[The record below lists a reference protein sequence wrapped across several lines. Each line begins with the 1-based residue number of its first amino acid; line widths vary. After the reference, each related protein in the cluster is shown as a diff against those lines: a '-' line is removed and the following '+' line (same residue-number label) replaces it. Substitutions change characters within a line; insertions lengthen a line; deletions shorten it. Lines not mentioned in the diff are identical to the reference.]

1 MKRACFALLWIAA
14 AAVRAETARPPR
26 PLSEADIKAGKPL
39 YLRECSSCHG
49 ERGDGKGPAA
59 AFLDPAPRN
68 FLQKQFKF
76 RTTASGEPPATA
88 DILRTLERGLPG
100 SAMPSFAFLPEQERR
115 QIAAW
120 VLNVADQID
129 DGEPAPIADPG
140 TPPAVTVATAARG
153 KEQYAALGCFNCH
166 GALGKGDGPAA
177 KGLADDD
184 GHPIPVRDFTS
195 GVFRGGAD
203 RKDLYYRFTVG
214 MNGTPM
220 PAFAD
225 GVSDA
230 DRWAL
235 VDYVL
240 TLRVAPVAV
249 IYPADPI
256 RAGRMVTAKYGCQGC
271 HVLDGGKGGAV
282 GPDLRVSGAKLGSD
296 WVRSF
301 VQNPRDAGK
310 LYPWR
315 VWRMPH
321 LGVTPAEADVLATYL
336 SAMGHRKPGPA
347 TMPDVAGASPAQL
360 AEGQLYFMVK
370 CAQCHA
376 LGKVIETPLAAQQGP
391 DLIKVAG
398 RVDYAFARKWILNPK
413 KIDPDSRMTVP
424 GLTPR
429 QVEAVQTFVW
439 GTSLAAAAKAKAP

>member
-1 MKRACFALLWIAA
+1 MKRSLFALLCTGAVAGLAA
-14 AAVRAETARPPR
+14 RAEGTRPPR
-26 PLSEADIKAGKPL
+26 PISEADVKAGKPL
-39 YLRECSSCHG
+39 YLRECSACHG

-76 RTTASGEPPATA
+76 RTTGSGEPPATA

-100 SAMPSFAFLPEQERR
+100 SAMPSFAFLPEQERK

-120 VLNVADQID
+120 VLNVADLID
-129 DGEPAPIADPG
+129 DGEPTPIKDPG
-140 TPPAVTVATAARG
+140 PPPAATPTSAVRG
-153 KEQYAALGCFNCH
+153 KEQYAVLGCFNCH

-177 KGLADDD
+177 KALADDD
-184 GHPIPVRDFTS
+184 GHPIPVRDFTG
-195 GVFRGGAD
+195 GVFRGGSD

-220 PAFAD
+220 PSFAD
-225 GVSDA
+225 GVTDA

-240 TLRVAPVAV
+240 TLRIAPAA
-249 IYPADPI
+249 IALPADPI
-256 RAGRMVTAKYGCQGC
+256 SAGRIVTAKYSCRGC
-271 HVLDGGKGGAV
+271 HVLDDGKGGAV

-296 WVRSF
+296 WVRAF
-301 VQNPRDAGK
+301 VQKPRDAGK
-310 LYPWR
+310 IYPWR

-321 LGVTPAEADVLATYL
+321 LGVAPEEAEVLANYL
-336 SAMGHRKPGPA
+336 SAMGHRKSGPA
-347 TMPDVAGASPAQL
+347 TMPDLVGATTAKL
-360 AEGQLYFMVK
+360 DEGKLYYTVK

-376 LGKVIETPLAAQQGP
+376 LGKVIETPLATQQGP
-391 DLIKVAG
+391 DLIRVAG
-398 RVDYAFARKWILNPK
+398 RVDYAFARKWILDPK
-413 KIDPDSRMTVP
+413 KIDRDSRMTVP

-439 GTSLAAAAKAKAP
+439 STSLAAKSP